1 MSGRSVAR
9 RGADATIAAPD
20 VERSSGDVSR
30 AELPGADL
38 SAADLPGADLP
49 VVEERPGVP
58 GGFVAGGASIGIK
71 ASGRPDLALFHV
83 RDGPAAVAAVFTTN
97 AVPAAPVRLN
107 RRHLAGTEPAGNGR
121 YGWVDVIASTSGSAN
136 AGTGPDG
143 DRDQEEI
150 AEALAKTFGTT
161 AERTLALSTG
171 IIGVRL
177 PVDVVKRGI
186 AALAERGLGDDAEHF
201 EAAARAFMTTDT
213 RPKLA
218 GVSLEVPR
226 PGATH
231 AFRVAGL
238 AKGVGMIHPQM
249 ATMLSVVLT
258 DARAEPGLLYE
269 LLRPIVARTW
279 NQLSVDGDR
288 STNDTVFLAASGA
301 SRGPSIAR
309 NTPAADALARGVEAV
324 ARSLARQ
331 QAADGEGA
339 QTLLT
344 CAVTGGRDS
353 VEARAVAR
361 AVVSSSLV
369 KAAIHGRDPNWGR
382 ILAAAGNAELPSG
395 PVLEAAG
402 LEPADAQH
410 RAGSPVA
417 IDADRLQI
425 WIGGTKVFA
434 GIPLQFDRPAVA
446 SAMDSAEVVVRV
458 DLGAGTGSGEA
469 FGCDLTETYVIEN
482 SAYTT

>member
-1 MSGRSVAR
+1 MTESQR
-9 RGADATIAAPD
+9 TQMPD
-20 VERSSGDVSR
+20 SKRTETPHTVTPETVM
-30 AELPGADL
+30 
-38 SAADLPGADLP
+38 ADLPAVD
-49 VVEERPGVP
+49 ERPAVP
-58 GGFVAGGASIGIK
+58 GGFEVGGAAVGIK
-71 ASGRPDLALFHV
+71 KSGRPDLALFHV
-83 RDGPAAVAAVFTTN
+83 LSGPAAVAAVFTTN

-107 RRHLAGTEPAGNGR
+107 RLHLAATEPAGDGCF
-121 YGWVDVIASTSGSAN
+121 GWVDAIASTSGSAN

-143 DRDQEEI
+143 ERDQAAI
-150 AEALAKTFGTT
+150 ARELARIFDTT

-177 PVDVVKRGI
+177 PLDTV
-186 AALAERGLGDDAEHF
+186 LRGLERVASTDLGADAEHL
-201 EAAARAFMTTDT
+201 EAAARALMTTDT
-213 RPKLA
+213 RPKIA
-218 GVSLEVPR
+218 GVAVKVSGNDGSSRTVR
-226 PGATH
+226 I
-231 AFRVAGL
+231 AGI

-249 ATMLSVVLT
+249 ATMLSVVMT
-258 DARAEPGLLYE
+258 DARVEPATLHA

-288 STNDTVFLAASGA
+288 STNDTVFLVASGA
-301 SRGPSIAR
+301 AGPDPIAPGS
-309 NTPAADALARGVEAV
+309 PAAAGFARGVEAV

-344 CAVTGGRDS
+344 CVVTSGRDD

-402 LEPADAQH
+402 LNAADAQH
-410 RAGSPVA
+410 RAGSPVP
-417 IDADRLQI
+417 IDETTLRI
-425 WIGGTKVFA
+425 WIADVPVFA
-434 GIPLQFDRPAVA
+434 GVPVAFDKPAVA
-446 SAMDSAEVVVRV
+446 GQMDAPEVLVRV
-458 DLGAGTGSGEA
+458 DLGAGSGSGEA

>member
-1 MSGRSVAR
+1 VAQARSNAPQMTDSSAGNDLHAATDSPAR
-9 RGADATIAAPD
+9 ATKSTDQAPD
-20 VERSSGDVSR
+20 
-30 AELPGADL
+30 LPAVDEHP
-38 SAADLPGADLP
+38 A
-49 VVEERPGVP
+49 VP
-58 GGFVAGGASIGIK
+58 DGFEVGGAPVGIK
-71 ASGRPDLALFHV
+71 VSGRPDLALFHL

-107 RRHLAGTEPAGNGR
+107 RQHLASTEPPGKGT
-121 YGWVDVIASTSGSAN
+121 YGWVDAIASTSGSAN

-143 DRDQEEI
+143 ERDQVAI
-150 AEALAKTFGTT
+150 ARELATIFRTT

-177 PVDVVKRGI
+177 PLNTVLRGI
-186 AALAERGLGDDAEHF
+186 RTVVERGLGSDAEHL
-201 EAAARAFMTTDT
+201 EAAARALMTTDT
-213 RPKLA
+213 RPKIA
-218 GVSLEVPR
+218 GVAVELRGDDGSRRTVR
-226 PGATH
+226 I
-231 AFRVAGL
+231 AGI

-249 ATMLSVVLT
+249 ATMLSVVMT
-258 DARAEPGLLYE
+258 DARAQPATLHAM
-269 LLRPIVARTW
+269 LRPIVARTW

-288 STNDTVFLAASGA
+288 STNDTVFLVASGA
-301 SRGPSIAR
+301 AAPDPIAPG
-309 NTPAADALARGVEAV
+309 TAAAAALARGVEAV

-344 CAVTGGRDS
+344 CVVTCGRDD

-402 LEPADAQH
+402 LDPAEAQH

-417 IDADRLQI
+417 IDERALSI
-425 WIGGTKVFA
+425 WIADVPVFA
-434 GIPLQFDRPAVA
+434 GMPMTFDKPAVA
-446 SAMDSAEVVVRV
+446 AKMDAAEVIVRL
-458 DLGAGTGSGEA
+458 DLAAGSGSGEA

>member
-1 MSGRSVAR
+1 VAQPGSR
-9 RGADATIAAPD
+9 IKQMTDSKRTKTPD
-20 VERSSGDVSR
+20 
-30 AELPGADL
+30 LP
-38 SAADLPGADLP
+38 AADLPAPDLP
-49 VVEERPGVP
+49 AADPAGLPAADFPTVDERPAVP
-58 GGFVAGGASIGIK
+58 DGFEVGGAPVGIK
-71 ASGRPDLALFHV
+71 VSGRPDLALFHV

-107 RRHLAGTEPAGNGR
+107 RQHLAATEPAGEGR
-121 YGWVDVIASTSGSAN
+121 FGWTDAIASTSGSAN

-143 DRDQEEI
+143 ERDQSAI
-150 AEALAKTFGTT
+150 AIELARIFDTT
-161 AERTLALSTG
+161 PERTLALSTG

-177 PVDVVKRGI
+177 PLDTV
-186 AALAERGLGDDAEHF
+186 LRGLATVAGNGLGSDAAHL
-201 EAAARAFMTTDT
+201 EAAARALMTTDT
-213 RPKLA
+213 RPKIA
-218 GVSLEVPR
+218 GVVVELRNSGSQRSVR
-226 PGATH
+226 I
-231 AFRVAGL
+231 AGI

-249 ATMLSVVLT
+249 ATMLSVVMT
-258 DARAEPGLLYE
+258 DARAEPATLHA

-288 STNDTVFLAASGA
+288 STNDTVFLVASGA
-301 SRGPSIAR
+301 AGPDPIA
-309 NTPAADALARGVEAV
+309 PGSAAAQAFARGVEAV

-344 CAVTGGRDS
+344 CLVGGGRDDL
-353 VEARAVAR
+353 EARAVAR

-402 LEPADAQH
+402 LAAAAAQH

-417 IDADRLQI
+417 IDEKAIRI
-425 WIGGTKVFA
+425 WIADVPVFA
-434 GIPLQFDRPAVA
+434 GVPIPFDKPAVA
-446 SAMDSAEVVVRV
+446 RQMDAPEVIVRL
-458 DLGAGTGSGEA
+458 DLGTGSGFGEA

>member
-1 MSGRSVAR
+1 V
-9 RGADATIAAPD
+9 
-20 VERSSGDVSR
+20 
-30 AELPGADL
+30 LN
-38 SAADLPGADLP
+38 
-49 VVEERPGVP
+49 
-58 GGFVAGGASIGIK
+58 
-71 ASGRPDLALFHV
+71 
-83 RDGPAAVAAVFTTN
+83 GPAAVAAVFTTN
-97 AVPAAPVRLN
+97 ALPAAPVRLN
-107 RRHLAGTEPAGNGR
+107 RRHLQATESSGNGR
-121 YGWVDVIASTSGSAN
+121 YGWVDAIASTSGSAN

-143 DRDQEEI
+143 DRDQEQI
-150 AEALAKTFGTT
+150 ADELARVFGTV

-177 PVDVVKRGI
+177 PLDTVKRGI
-186 AALAERGLGDDAEHF
+186 VAVAEGGLGSDQAHF

-218 GVSLEVPR
+218 GVGLEIGGDGQAGRV
-226 PGATH
+226 T
-231 AFRVAGL
+231 VAGL

-258 DARAEPGLLYE
+258 DARAEPALLYE

-288 STNDTVFLAASGA
+288 STNDTVFLVASGA
-301 SRGPSIAR
+301 ADAPPVERGTA
-309 NTPAADALARGVEAV
+309 AADSLGRGIEAV

-344 CAVTGGRDS
+344 CVVTGARDA
-353 VEARAVAR
+353 VDARAVAR

-402 LEPADAQH
+402 LEPDDAQH

-417 IDADRLQI
+417 IEADRLRI
-425 WIGGTKVFA
+425 WIADTPVFA
-434 GIPLQFDRPAVA
+434 GVPLTFDRGRVA
-446 SAMDSAEVVVRV
+446 AAMDSSEVTVRV
-458 DLGAGTGSGEA
+458 DLGAGSGSGEA

>member
-1 MSGRSVAR
+1 M
-9 RGADATIAAPD
+9 TT
-20 VERSSGDVSR
+20 
-30 AELPGADL
+30 
-38 SAADLPGADLP
+38 DLPAVDQHP
-49 VVEERPGVP
+49 AVP
-58 GGFVAGGASIGIK
+58 AGFEVGGAPVGIK
-71 ASGRPDLALFHV
+71 VSGRPDLALFHV

-107 RRHLAGTEPAGNGR
+107 RQHLAATEPAGKGSF
-121 YGWVDVIASTSGSAN
+121 GWVDAIASTSGSAN

-143 DRDQEEI
+143 ERDQATI
-150 AEALAKTFGTT
+150 ARELAKTFGTS

-177 PVDVVKRGI
+177 PLEVVLRGI
-186 AALAERGLGDDAEHF
+186 ATVVERGLGSDPEHL
-201 EAAARAFMTTDT
+201 EAAARALMTTDT
-213 RPKLA
+213 QPKIA
-218 GVSLEVPR
+218 GVAVEL
-226 PGATH
+226 PGADGSARTVH
-231 AFRVAGL
+231 IVGV

-249 ATMLSVVLT
+249 ATMLAVLLT
-258 DARAEPGLLYE
+258 DARADPVTLHGM
-269 LLRPIVARTW
+269 LRPIVARTW

-288 STNDTVFLAASGA
+288 STNDTVFLVASGA
-301 SRGPSIAR
+301 AGSDAIKGAS
-309 NTPAADALARGVEAV
+309 PAGDALTRGIEAV
-324 ARSLARQ
+324 ARALARQ

-344 CAVTGGRDS
+344 CAVSGGRDD

-402 LEPADAQH
+402 LKPVDAQH

-417 IDADRLQI
+417 IDEGRLRI
-425 WIGGTKVFA
+425 WIADVPVFSGVPVA
-434 GIPLQFDRPAVA
+434 FDKPAVA
-446 SAMDSAEVVVRV
+446 KTMDAPEVVVRV
-458 DLGAGTGSGEA
+458 DLGAGSGSGEA